1 MKRCLSCSAPLPA
14 NTNICHY
21 CGTRNDVDLGRK
33 DYVLHA
39 TASDRIC
46 PHCDQVLQTIDLH
59 LQENFLIERCAS
71 CYGLFFDPGEIEA
84 LLESSVAGVFDIN
97 IQLLRNINKE
107 RYAKNQKVQ
116 YIKCPVCRNFMRR
129 VNFGHRSGVVVD
141 RCREHGVWLDNGEI
155 AHLLEWKKAGGQMLH
170 ERQLRRERETGK
182 NRKRESWRGSPV
194 DVAAG
199 HGYPELFS
207 GRADEE
213 LLSMV
218 STAIFRLFR

>member
-1 MKRCLSCSAPLPA
+1 MCCMQRPPTGSARIAIRYCRPS
-14 NTNICHY
+14 TCIC
-21 CGTRNDVDLGRK
+21 RR
-33 DYVLHA
+33 
-39 TASDRIC
+39 
-46 PHCDQVLQTIDLH
+46 
-59 LQENFLIERCAS
+59 
-71 CYGLFFDPGEIEA
+71 FFDRTLCKLLWPVLRPRRDRA

-199 HGYPELFS
+199 HGYPESFS